1 MSTIY
6 YTHFNEQ
13 IRRSG
18 VRFGHV
24 FAQGFENATTAD
36 TCLVRWSHLRE
47 MLFQTKT
54 AFLLWWLLQ
63 VLLSF
68 SQFLFSMSFT
78 LCPKVANELY

>member
-54 AFLLWWLLQ
+54 AFPFVVASTGSLILFTVSVQ
-63 VLLSF
+63 HVFHTLSK
-68 SQFLFSMSFT
+68 S
-78 LCPKVANELY
+78 CK